1 MTEQELLEKFKELGV
16 LKTGHFRL
24 TSGLHSAQYM
34 QCAAVFEYPKAAE
47 EIVKLLIPKLPQDID
62 TVMAPAIGGINLGYE
77 VARILG
83 CRIVFAEREQGKMV
97 LRRGFA
103 LTPGERV
110 LVVEDV
116 VTTGGSVK
124 EVLEIARSCGCSVQG
139 VGCIVDRSQD
149 ELDFQ
154 APFVS
159 LVRVAIETYQPD
171 QCPLCL
177 AGQPLTKPG
186 SRDIN

>member
-1 MTEQELLEKFKELGV
+1 MTEQELLAKFKELGV
-16 LKTGHFRL
+16 LKTGHFQL

-34 QCAAVFEYPKAAE
+34 QCAAVFEYPKIAAE
-47 EIVKLLIPKLPQDID
+47 IVELLIPKLPQDID

-77 VARILG
+77 VARNLG
-83 CRIVFAEREQGKMV
+83 CRFIFAEREQGRMTM
-97 LRRGFA
+97 RRGFT

>member
-1 MTEQELLEKFKELGV
+1 M
-16 LKTGHFRL
+16 R
-24 TSGLHSAQYM
+24 
-34 QCAAVFEYPKAAE
+34 CAAVFEYPKAAE

-62 TVMAPAIGGINLGYE
+62 TVMAPAIGESTWAME

-83 CRIVFAEREQGKMV
+83 CFVFAERD
-97 LRRGFA
+97 RGNGLAPRFC

-124 EVLEIARSCGCSVQG
+124 EVLRLPEAAAAVFRVWAALSTAARM
-139 VGCIVDRSQD
+139 R
-149 ELDFQ
+149 LDFQ

-159 LVRVAIETYQPD
+159 CAWRSRLTNRINAP
-171 QCPLCL
+171 CAWL
-177 AGQPLTKPG
+177 AN
-186 SRDIN
+186 R

>member
-1 MTEQELLEKFKELGV
+1 TEQELLEKFKELGV

-83 CRIVFAEREQGKMV
+83 CRFVFAEREQGKMV

-116 VTTGGSVK
+116 VTTGGS
-124 EVLEIARSCGCSVQG
+124 
-139 VGCIVDRSQD
+139 
-149 ELDFQ
+149 
-154 APFVS
+154 
-159 LVRVAIETYQPD
+159 
-171 QCPLCL
+171 
-177 AGQPLTKPG
+177 
-186 SRDIN
+186 